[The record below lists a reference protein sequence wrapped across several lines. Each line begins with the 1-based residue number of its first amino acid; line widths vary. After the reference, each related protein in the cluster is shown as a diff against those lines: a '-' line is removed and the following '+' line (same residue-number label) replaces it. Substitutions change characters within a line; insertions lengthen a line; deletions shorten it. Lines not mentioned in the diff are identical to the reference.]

1 VRWRAVD
8 MVSQALVA
16 FAFFGMNAVGIEIEN
31 PFGEDANDLPMS
43 KMRERGEC
51 EEH

>member
-1 VRWRAVD
+1 